1 MKNVARTIAVV
12 GMAMV
17 ASRLEASSVGGF
29 HLVAQTQNF
38 SFYARDGRK
47 PDAARCQSF
56 LAETAKNLGAPVEGR
71 SAYYLYRHP
80 EEIAV
85 STGRR
90 DTGITERATGQIHS
104 VREFHAHEIVHRV
117 SSVLGDPGSFFNEG
131 LAVAMGNEG
140 RWQGAPV
147 DKLAKAVLST
157 QTFRGLLE
165 GFDKIDPDQSYPAA
179 GSFVAW
185 LIKNHG
191 GLPKLSEFLKSC
203 GQTGFPREM
212 KFREIYGMGL
222 DDAAAA
228 WASSLSPAP
237 QTTDLR

>member
-1 MKNVARTIAVV
+1 MKSVARTIAVV

-29 HLVAQTQNF
+29 ALVAQTENF

-56 LAETAKNLGAPVEGR
+56 LVETAKSLGASVEGR

-80 EEIAV
+80 EEIAA

-104 VREFHAHEIVHRV
+104 IREFHAHEIVHRV

-131 LAVAMGNEG
+131 LAVALGNEG
-140 RWQGAPV
+140 QWQGAPV
-147 DKLAKAVLST
+147 DKLAKTVLRT
-157 QTFRGLLE
+157 QTFRGLLD

-179 GSFVAW
+179 GSFVGW
-185 LIKNHG
+185 LIKTH
-191 GLPKLSEFLKSC
+191 GLPKLSEFLKAC
-203 GQTGFPREM
+203 GKTGFPRDM

-228 WASSLSPAP
+228 WANSLNPAP
-237 QTTDLR
+237 QTADLR